1 MAASNSSF
9 TFVFLR
15 VAFSLQEVNIR
26 VREQADMNF
35 YWTRLWHRLG
45 RYIAER
51 RWVPGKE
58 DVMAKLI
65 KFYVPANF
73 HPRKQ
78 WTPEELRGKIIY
90 FPARAS
96 RKSA

>member
-1 MAASNSSF
+1 
-9 TFVFLR
+9 
-15 VAFSLQEVNIR
+15 
-26 VREQADMNF
+26 MNF
-35 YWTRLWHRLG
+35 YWTRLWHRL
-45 RYIAER
+45 RTYLAKR

-65 KFYVPANF
+65 RFYVPANF
-73 HPRKQ
+73 QPKKQ
-78 WTPEELRGKIIY
+78 WTPEELRGKIIG